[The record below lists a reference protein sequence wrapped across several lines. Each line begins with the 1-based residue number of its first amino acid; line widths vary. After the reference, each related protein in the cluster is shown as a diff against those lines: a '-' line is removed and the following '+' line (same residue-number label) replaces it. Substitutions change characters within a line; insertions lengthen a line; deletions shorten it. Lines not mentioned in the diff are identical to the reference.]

1 MQKEIKYPNPLVPFQ
16 TIGLCFSGGGYRA
29 TSFSLGVLDYLNHIQ
44 FEDKPLLENVI
55 AVSSVS
61 GGTITAAYFA
71 TSNGK
76 GEDFDTFY
84 QNLYHFLDEDQ
95 LVDLAFDKFMD
106 QKLWDGTTRTR
117 SLINAFA
124 LTYREYLVSED
135 FKALKQENLKGHLKY
150 ICFNATEFSYGLAF
164 RFQNVNTFGNYELK
178 CRELN
183 DVRESI
189 HISDAIASSSCFPV
203 GFAPMIFPNDYI
215 ENHTSESYER
225 LTGRPNFSKGI
236 GIMDGGIVDNQ
247 GIGSMVNMDQS
258 SLDQMPLDL
267 VIVNDVGSFR
277 MPPWTPDQQERNS
290 KVSLTNFIA
299 QKLAMVKLRPIYWI
313 ILLIGVLGLIGA
325 SVLGLFYGRTWV
337 LLYSISSGL
346 IGVGGLLTLLG
357 LLGGYLVN
365 YLKSQFKQSFQE
377 AVPKPILPKVEA
389 LGSIKLSL
397 VKRMVSDRLS
407 SAMLMINQVFFRQIR
422 RLNFDLLYRAEEF
435 TNRRITSTVYQLNGE
450 SNNMNLQIQDEKA
463 EKIKITAR
471 IKEVAL
477 VASEMPT
484 TLWWDQTDREVH
496 RLDSLIACGQFTTCY
511 NLIKYIQ
518 ELPEELHNPSVKIL
532 EKKLLADWRKFEK
545 DPMFLVYSKEFK
557 KA

>member
-1 MQKEIKYPNPLVPFQ
+1 
-16 TIGLCFSGGGYRA
+16 
-29 TSFSLGVLDYLNHIQ
+29 
-44 FEDKPLLENVI
+44 
-55 AVSSVS
+55 
-61 GGTITAAYFA
+61 
-71 TSNGK
+71 
-76 GEDFDTFY
+76 
-84 QNLYHFLDEDQ
+84 
-95 LVDLAFDKFMD
+95 MD
-106 QKLWDGTTRTR
+106 
-117 SLINAFA
+117 
-124 LTYREYLVSED
+124 
-135 FKALKQENLKGHLKY
+135 
-150 ICFNATEFSYGLAF
+150 
-164 RFQNVNTFGNYELK
+164 
-178 CRELN
+178 
-183 DVRESI
+183 
-189 HISDAIASSSCFPV
+189 
-203 GFAPMIFPNDYI
+203 
-215 ENHTSESYER
+215 
-225 LTGRPNFSKGI
+225 
-236 GIMDGGIVDNQ
+236 
-247 GIGSMVNMDQS
+247 
-258 SLDQMPLDL
+258 
-267 VIVNDVGSFR
+267 
-277 MPPWTPDQQERNS
+277 
-290 KVSLTNFIA
+290 
-299 QKLAMVKLRPIYWI
+299 
-313 ILLIGVLGLIGA
+313 
-325 SVLGLFYGRTWV
+325 LFYGRTWV

-365 YLKSQFKQSFQE
+365 YLKNQFKQSFQE
-377 AVPKPILPKVEA
+377 AVPEPILPKVEA
-389 LGSIKLSL
+389 LGSLKLSL

-518 ELPEELHNPSVKIL
+518 ELPEELHNPSVKNL

-545 DPMFLVYSKEFK
+545 DPMFLVYKNEFK